1 MWFNMEVS
9 LIKKDER
16 SLELLIKDID
26 ISLMY
31 LLQLN
36 LLNDKRVKNISVKKG
51 HPLNRE
57 AYIYLLTDG
66 SDPKIVMNDGLN
78 GAAEITKSLKN
89 ELEKALS

>member
-1 MWFNMEVS
+1 MEVS
-9 LIKKDER
+9 VIREDEK
-16 SLELLIKDID
+16 SLELLIKDVD

-51 HPLNRE
+51 HPLTRE
-57 AYIYLLTDG
+57 AYVYLLTDG
-66 SDPKIVMNDGLN
+66 SNPKIVMSDGLN
-78 GAAEITKSLKN
+78 RASEITKSLKD

>member
-1 MWFNMEVS
+1 MEVS
-9 LIKKDER
+9 VIKKDDK

-31 LLQLN
+31 ILQLN
-36 LLNDKRVKNISVKKG
+36 LLNDKRVKNVSVKKG
-51 HPLNRE
+51 HPLTRE

-66 SDPKIVMNDGLN
+66 SDPKAVMNDGIDK
-78 GAAEITKSLKN
+78 ATEITKSLKN

>member
-1 MWFNMEVS
+1 MEVS
-9 LIKKDER
+9 VIKKDDK

-31 LLQLN
+31 ILQLN
-36 LLNDKRVKNISVKKG
+36 LLNDKRVKNVSVKKG
-51 HPLNRE
+51 HPLTRE

-66 SDPKIVMNDGLN
+66 SDPKSVMNDGIDK
-78 GAAEITKSLKN
+78 ATEITKSLKN